1 MKDGKAAPDDGAIR
15 DIYDILTGD
24 EDARVCRDIPDSACR
39 EQPSSFL
46 LQLAAQIAT
55 KTGDGLMDVKVVL
68 AWLMSAVGAPGAAI
82 SLIAPLR
89 ESLSMA
95 PQLLVAAFIRRVA
108 VRKWFWVAGSVLQGV
123 AVFLAAL
130 AFLHLEG
137 AVAGWTI
144 VGLVVLFSLARG
156 ICSVAAKD
164 VLGKTVSKGRR
175 GTLSG
180 YAAGMSALLILGF
193 GLWLN
198 LGGGERNIGILSA
211 ALMVAAGLWFA
222 GALCFAFLAEVPGS
236 TEGGG
241 NAARVALD
249 NLRLVREDPD
259 FGLFVIS
266 RGLLLGTALAGPYI
280 AVLAQSTGIGGLQ
293 GLGGLMIGQALAGA
307 LSAPVWGRLAD
318 RSSRLVMA
326 AGGAVAGLTG
336 LLLAA
341 LWLTESELL
350 DSVYAFGVAIFMLG
364 LGHAAVR
371 LGRKTYVVDIAT
383 ADTRSAYVA
392 VSNTLIGILL
402 LAVGGVS
409 AVIASNSAGLALGAL
424 SGMALAGALLCL
436 RLREAGSD

>member
-1 MKDGKAAPDDGAIR
+1 MADPKTPAPGTATN
-15 DIYDILTGD
+15 IYDLLTGD
-24 EDARVCRDIPDSACR
+24 EDARVCKDIPDSACR

-95 PQLLVAAFIRRVA
+95 PQLLVAAVIRRAA
-108 VRKWFWVAGSVLQGV
+108 VRKWFWVTGSVLQGI

-130 AFLHLEG
+130 AFLNLEG
-137 AVAGWTI
+137 AVAGWTV

-180 YAAGMSALLILGF
+180 FAAGISALLILGF

-198 LGGGERNIGILSA
+198 LEGQERSIGILSV
-211 ALMVAAGLWFA
+211 ALMVAAGLWFT
-222 GALCFAFLAEVPGS
+222 GAVCFAFLSEVPGS

-241 NAARVALD
+241 NAARVAIE

-307 LSAPVWGRLAD
+307 VSAPVWGRLAD

-326 AGGAVAGLTG
+326 AGGLLAGLTG
-336 LLLAA
+336 IVLAM
-341 LWLTESELL
+341 LWLSGSALL
-350 DSVYAFGVAIFMLG
+350 ETVYGFGAAIFMLA

-392 VSNTLIGILL
+392 VSNTLIGLL
-402 LAVGGVS
+402 LLVVGAIS
-409 AVIASNSAGLALGAL
+409 AAIATISVGYALVGL
-424 SGMALAGALLCL
+424 SVMSLAGAIMSI
-436 RLREAGSD
+436 RLKETGET